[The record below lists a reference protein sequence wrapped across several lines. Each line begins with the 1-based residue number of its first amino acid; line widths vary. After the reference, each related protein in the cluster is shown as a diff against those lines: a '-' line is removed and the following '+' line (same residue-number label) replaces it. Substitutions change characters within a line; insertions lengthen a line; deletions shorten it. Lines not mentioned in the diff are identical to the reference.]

1 MKLSDTISDIVV
13 TENSQAVEAIEVQF
27 NHPITFNN
35 LPEPIG
41 TNKGSSVSHYYLL
54 LTKIIYLN
62 DEIKIETKIEKLF
75 HQNDCEIIVN
85 KLL

>member
-1 MKLSDTISDIVV
+1 MKLSDTIGDIIV
-13 TENSQAVEAIEVQF
+13 TENSQAVEAIEVKF

-35 LPEPIG
+35 LPESIG
-41 TNKGSSVSHYYLL
+41 KNKSSSVSHYYLF

-62 DEIKIETKIEKLF
+62 DEIKIETKIEKFF

-85 KLL
+85 RLL

>member
-13 TENSQAVEAIEVQF
+13 TENSQAVEAIEVKF

-41 TNKGSSVSHYYLL
+41 K
-54 LTKIIYLN
+54 K
-62 DEIKIETKIEKLF
+62 
-75 HQNDCEIIVN
+75 
-85 KLL
+85 

>member
-1 MKLSDTISDIVV
+1 MKLSGTIGDIVV
-13 TENSQAVEAIEVQF
+13 TENSQAVEAIEVKF

-41 TNKGSSVSHYYLL
+41 KNKGSSVSHYYLL

-62 DEIKIETKIEKLF
+62 DEIKIETKIEKFF
-75 HQNDCEIIVN
+75 HQNDCEIIVSR
-85 KLL
+85 LL

>member
-1 MKLSDTISDIVV
+1 MKLSGTIGDIFV
-13 TENSQAVEAIEVQF
+13 TENSQAVEAIEVKF

-41 TNKGSSVSHYYLL
+41 KNKSSSVSHYYLF

-75 HQNDCEIIVN
+75 Q
-85 KLL
+85 